1 VSGGCVGLR
10 LERAEALMGGDFYW
24 RRCLWA
30 EVKGGGL
37 NGRRLECPEAFLSVR
52 RLECP
57 EAVLG

>member
-1 VSGGCVGLR
+1 VSGACVGLR

-37 NGRRLECPEAFLSVR
+37 KERRLECPEAF
-52 RLECP
+52 
-57 EAVLG
+57 